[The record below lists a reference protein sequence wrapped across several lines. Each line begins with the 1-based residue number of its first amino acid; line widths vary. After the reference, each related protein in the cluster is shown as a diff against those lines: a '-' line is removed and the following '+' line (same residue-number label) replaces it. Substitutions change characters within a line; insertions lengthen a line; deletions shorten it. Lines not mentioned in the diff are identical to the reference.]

1 MSQTSKTVNLYF
13 SHIPNSRYVFPN
25 GKEAAF
31 AGGKYSTDNEEEIA
45 HLNAEI
51 KAGNQFI
58 YTKEGQEVVS
68 VDQLDPLY
76 ELKAQIR
83 AQILAEQAA
92 NEAGTK
98 DLGEYVA
105 PELKPQSS
113 LDLSGL
119 DGLNL
124 KIASSVTAK

>member
-1 MSQTSKTVNLYF
+1 MSQTVNLYF

-31 AGGKYSTDNEEEIA
+31 TGGKYSTNNEEEIA

-51 KAGNQFI
+51 KNGNQFI
-58 YTKEGQEVVS
+58 YTKEGQEVVD
-68 VDQLDPLY
+68 VAQLDPLY

-83 AQILAEQAA
+83 AQILAEQVA

-98 DLGEYVA
+98 ILGEYVA
-105 PELKPQSS
+105 PALKPQSS
-113 LDLSGL
+113 LELGGL

-124 KIASSVTAK
+124 KVAAASVTAE